1 MEFVAVLKGPKIP
14 FVIRPITAAVVA
26 KTNAVFVQP
35 NIRKHMAFV
44 ESLLETSPGGGQFLC
59 GEHSTAADIL
69 MSYPLRDG
77 EGESSRLGDGKGG
90 KMLDAF
96 PRVRAYLEI
105 LESQPGFKL
114 AQKRIEELEGKKNGM
129 SKSSGSR
136 VMLVIFN
143 HICRLVVGACKI
155 PCWLHVTCRD
165 GRNIFGAR

>member
-1 MEFVAVLKGPKIP
+1 MAVLKGPKIP

-59 GEHSTAADIL
+59 GKHLTAADIL

-96 PRVRAYLEI
+96 PRVRAYLER
-105 LESQPGFKL
+105 LESQPGFKR
-114 AQKRIEELEGKKNGM
+114 AQERIDELEGKNNGA
-129 SKSSGSR
+129 SKS
-136 VMLVIFN
+136 
-143 HICRLVVGACKI
+143 
-155 PCWLHVTCRD
+155 
-165 GRNIFGAR
+165 